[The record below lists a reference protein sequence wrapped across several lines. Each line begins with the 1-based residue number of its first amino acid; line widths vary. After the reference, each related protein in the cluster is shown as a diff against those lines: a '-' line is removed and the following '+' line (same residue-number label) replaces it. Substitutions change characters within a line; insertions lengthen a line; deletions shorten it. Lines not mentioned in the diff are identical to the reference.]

1 MGRSADR
8 VAVRVIGSRMA
19 AKRDESV
26 DRVDSKTTVELIVSE
41 ASFVC
46 GHSPAQRSDQT
57 R

>member
-1 MGRSADR
+1 MGRIADR

-26 DRVDSKTTVELIVSE
+26 DRVDSKMIVELIVSK

-57 R
+57 